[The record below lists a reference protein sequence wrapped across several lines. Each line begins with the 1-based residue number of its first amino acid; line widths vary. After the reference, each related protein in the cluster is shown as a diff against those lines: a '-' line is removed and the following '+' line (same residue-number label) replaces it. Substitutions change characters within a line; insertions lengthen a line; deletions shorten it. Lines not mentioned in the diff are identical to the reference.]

1 MFSCISLRDL
11 FVSSLRASSCLPVFS
26 YISLSEFLKACIIF
40 MRWDFRSTSC
50 FSGVVGYPGLAVVE
64 ELGSDGATIHLL
76 LLLMILSVPLAIW
89 C

>member
-1 MFSCISLRDL
+1 
-11 FVSSLRASSCLPVFS
+11 
-26 YISLSEFLKACIIF
+26 
-40 MRWDFRSTSC
+40 
-50 FSGVVGYPGLAVVE
+50 VVE